1 MELTQLLY
9 FKTVAE
15 CGSMSR
21 AAEKLHV
28 SQPALSFAV
37 KKLES
42 ELEARLFDRGKNG
55 LVLNGNGRRAL
66 ARATEIL
73 NGAEALRRLF
83 SGGNG
88 DARTLSLCFC
98 DPGPMR
104 FSLPRFQRARP
115 EISVAAEMIPDESA
129 LEDFLLFRRF
139 DAVVSLREP
148 KAPEIDGE
156 LFARET
162 LMLSVPREHP
172 WARRKS
178 VLLAGEKSF
187 RLAVLRGD
195 GAYVRRLKPFLE
207 RIARERGVEI
217 FDDGFVF
224 LQQPDLEKIPA
235 LTTRLVRRYRSE
247 GTDRVFVPLEDEGVS
262 AEYRISYLRGN
273 RSRRAPFLAWARE
286 TRELLSG
293 D

>member
-1 MELTQLLY
+1 MRVLVELRQRH
-9 FKTVAE
+9 FQ
-15 CGSMSR
+15 
-21 AAEKLHV
+21 H
-28 SQPALSFAV
+28 F
-37 KKLES
+37 
-42 ELEARLFDRGKNG
+42 
-55 LVLNGNGRRAL
+55 AL
-66 ARATEIL
+66 AEFHFAPDGEKQAYDAAGPGAFFDAGRFASGIASACAARISATPAVSAAMI
-73 NGAEALRRLF
+73 
-83 SGGNG
+83 SG
-88 DARTLSLCFC
+88 
-98 DPGPMR
+98 
-104 FSLPRFQRARP
+104 
-115 EISVAAEMIPDESA
+115 
-129 LEDFLLFRRF
+129 RF

-172 WARRKS
+172 CARRKS

-195 GAYVRRLKPFLE
+195 GAYVRRLKPFLA

-247 GTDRVFVPLEDEGVS
+247 GANRVFVPLEDEGVS

-273 RSRRAPFLAWARE
+273 RRAVAPFLAWARE